1 MRRSG
6 LALVTTVLAGV
17 AAPPAVL
24 AQASGGFTPAQ
35 RQEIV
40 AIVRDALKHDPSIL
54 RDAVTAL
61 RADEERQQQT
71 SQQDAVASHRAQLL
85 DGSGDAVTGNRNGD
99 VTLVEF
105 YDPRCPYCRRMVP
118 TVDQAIAADPKLRV
132 VFKIIPILGP
142 QSVLESR
149 AIVAA
154 GRQGGYVPM
163 QEALMTASAPAT
175 AESIAVT
182 ARKLGLD
189 PVRLARDMADP
200 SVDAHLGENVALAKA
215 LHIDGTP
222 ALVVGS
228 ALIPG
233 AMSLT
238 EMQRAVSDARS

>member
-6 LALVTTVLAGV
+6 LALVSTMLAGL
-17 AAPPAVL
+17 AAPAAAS
-24 AQASGGFTPAQ
+24 AQAGDGFTAAQ

-40 AIVRDALKHDPSIL
+40 SIVRDALKRDPSIL

-61 RADEERQQQT
+61 RADEERQQQA

-105 YDPRCPYCRRMVP
+105 YDPRCPYCKRMVP

-154 GRQGGYVPM
+154 GRQGGYVAM
-163 QEALMTASAPAT
+163 QEAIMAETSPAT
-175 AESIAVT
+175 AASLAVT
-182 ARKLGLD
+182 ARRLGLD
-189 PVRLARDMADP
+189 PARLAHDMADP
-200 SVDAHLGENVALAKA
+200 SVDAHLNENVSLAKA

-233 AMSLT
+233 AMSLA
-238 EMQRAVSDARS
+238 EMQKAVSDARS